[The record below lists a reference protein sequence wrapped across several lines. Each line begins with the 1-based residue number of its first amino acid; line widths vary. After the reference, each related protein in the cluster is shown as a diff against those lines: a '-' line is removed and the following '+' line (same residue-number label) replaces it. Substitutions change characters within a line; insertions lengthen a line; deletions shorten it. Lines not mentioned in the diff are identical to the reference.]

1 VRSREA
7 VAHLAFSVLGL
18 LSIRFRD
25 MFWFATVVGQA
36 ILLIGI
42 AALGGREVS
51 KNKMSLLEVLMSLAH
66 LGVLKA
72 HDPLEAA
79 RPRLVRRRFG
89 KF

>member
-1 VRSREA
+1 
-7 VAHLAFSVLGL
+7 
-18 LSIRFRD
+18 
-25 MFWFATVVGQA
+25 MFWFSTVVGQA

-51 KNKMSLLEVLMSLAH
+51 KNKMSLLEVQMSLAH
-66 LGVLKA
+66 LCVLKA